1 MSETEV
7 DEMRREFSTLVRVAV
22 QTALR
27 IAEDAARRREQQ
39 LRESHK
45 HSEQRG
51 REMRER
57 FIAERAAIEAQLRS
71 VFETSWYD
79 NIDPQRLAQTYAQS
93 QAWAQHSPLAK
104 AAADELRAQVQ
115 NRYGFDIA
123 KPAPAAT
130 VDKERQAATE
140 AVNEA
145 QRVERDSD
153 EDIAAAGSD
162 ESPVVHAEAEFGYD
176 SPERDAALTWELRE
190 AGLDDEAVTAR
201 VEAGQDQGAPPTE
214 AVSPTTGKQPRARR
228 ARGPRSRS
236 IERFHPGR

>member
-7 DEMRREFSTLVRVAV
+7 DEMRREFSTVVRVAM

-57 FIAERAAIEAQLRS
+57 FIAERAAIEVQLRS
-71 VFETSWYD
+71 VFETRWYD
-79 NIDPQRLAQTYAQS
+79 NIDPQRLAQTYAQA
-93 QAWAQHSPLAK
+93 QAWAHHSPLAK
-104 AAADELRAQVQ
+104 AAADELRTQVQ

-123 KPAPAAT
+123 KPQPTANA
-130 VDKERQAATE
+130 DKERQAATQ
-140 AVNEA
+140 AVNQA
-145 QRVERDSD
+145 QRVERES
-153 EDIAAAGSD
+153 EQTPAVGSD
-162 ESPVVHAEAEFGYD
+162 ESPVAHAEAEFGYD
-176 SPERDAALTWELRE
+176 SPERDAALNWELRD

-201 VEAGQDQGAPPTE
+201 VEAGKDQAAPPTE
-214 AVSPTTGKQPRARR
+214 AVSRTTGKEPRGRR